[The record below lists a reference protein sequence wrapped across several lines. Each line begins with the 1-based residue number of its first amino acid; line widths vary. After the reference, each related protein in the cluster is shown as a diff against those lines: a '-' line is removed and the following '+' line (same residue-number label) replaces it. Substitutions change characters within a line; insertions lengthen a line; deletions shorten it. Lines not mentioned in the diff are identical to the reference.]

1 MNILIDLFYSV
12 ILILSWILLIKYR
25 RNVKSWT
32 WNFYWAEK
40 YIGSWWTYIIL
51 ILSWLFFILWWV
63 VYPFWWLEMLLWVES
78 SQTTLKT
85 K

>member
-12 ILILSWILLIKYR
+12 ILIWSWILLIKYR

-40 YIGSWWTYIIL
+40 YIWSWWTYIIL
-51 ILSWLFFILWWV
+51 MLVWLFMIFWWAI
-63 VYPFWWLEMLLWVES
+63 YPFWWLEMLFWVES
-78 SQTTLKT
+78 SQTTLRT